1 MTDEKP
7 PSDEE
12 LKAMMDK
19 AKEVADKKKAEQEAK
34 VKAIDMKDHS
44 ELEKHLEDKAKKS

>member
-12 LKAMMDK
+12 LKALMDK
-19 AKEVADKKKAEQEAK
+19 AKEIADKKKAEQEAK
-34 VKAIDMKDHS
+34 VKAIDMKEHK
-44 ELEKHLEDKAKKS
+44 ELEKHLEEKASKS